1 MSADAAA
8 TALFVVGYPTAIVVI
23 LRFVPVVR
31 ERRMK
36 WLVAHDLA
44 VAAIVAGWA
53 LKGDRR
59 AVVINAS
66 WLIAANV
73 WYALGGRRR
82 ARVTRRQGS

>member
-1 MSADAAA
+1 MSTDAVT
-8 TALFVVGYPTAIVVI
+8 TALFVFGYPTSIVVI

-31 ERRMK
+31 ERRLK

-53 LKGDRR
+53 LKGDRG

-73 WYALGGRRR
+73 WYVLGGRRAQVR
-82 ARVTRRQGS
+82 

>member
-1 MSADAAA
+1 VSADLAA
-8 TALFVVGYPTAIVVI
+8 TALFAFGYPVSVVVI

-31 ERRMK
+31 ERRLK

-59 AVVINAS
+59 AVAVNAS
-66 WLIAANV
+66 WLVAANV

-82 ARVTRRQGS
+82 ARA